1 MIVNFHIAD
10 IEMIFTPILVADG
23 EDTSGPAEPV
33 MIKEMDGGDR
43 PPVSKVTIEDFD
55 LLKVLGKGSFGK
67 VMMVRKK
74 DTKKIYAM
82 KTLRK
87 AALVKRNQ
95 VQPNKSFLLFQFS
108 WLLVVDT
115 SHENR
120 EEYTADN
127 KVSFFDKS
135 DICFSGRDT
144 LSTCNFAW
152 MNQSFF
158 FLDT

>member
-1 MIVNFHIAD
+1 
-10 IEMIFTPILVADG
+10 
-23 EDTSGPAEPV
+23 

-95 VQPNKSFLLFQFS
+95 VQSN
-108 WLLVVDT
+108 
-115 SHENR
+115 
-120 EEYTADN
+120 
-127 KVSFFDKS
+127 
-135 DICFSGRDT
+135 
-144 LSTCNFAW
+144 
-152 MNQSFF
+152 
-158 FLDT
+158 